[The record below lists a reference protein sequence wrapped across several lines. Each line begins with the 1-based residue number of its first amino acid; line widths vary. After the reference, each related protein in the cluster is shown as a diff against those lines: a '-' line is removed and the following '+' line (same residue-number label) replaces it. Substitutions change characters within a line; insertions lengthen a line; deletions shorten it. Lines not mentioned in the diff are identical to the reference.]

1 MPNQNTSW
9 GHAKTYGHS
18 TRIVLQWCQVTAG
31 NGGQRSCLAKPL
43 MNNRELQE
51 DLLDMAKLVDRAIEL
66 SSKALA
72 ERDMELSRQVIKED
86 EAINQAQHD
95 IEEHCLVLI
104 ATQQPLARDLR
115 VIFAIAN
122 IATELERMADHAK
135 GIGEVGVMMGPRE
148 PLKPL
153 VDIPRMAAKAR
164 WLLEQELEAFVN
176 RDVELARSLGRED
189 DEVDGLYDQVFRELL
204 IFMMDDPRTISRATY
219 LLWVAHNLERIAD
232 RALNI
237 GERVVFLVRGE
248 VEEHNA

>member
-1 MPNQNTSW
+1 M
-9 GHAKTYGHS
+9 
-18 TRIVLQWCQVTAG
+18 TRETFDEQLKALEQDVLDMGRRVDQAIDL
-31 NGGQRSCLAKPL
+31 SIEALAK
-43 MNNRELQE
+43 
-51 DLLDMAKLVDRAIEL
+51 
-66 SSKALA
+66 
-72 ERDMELSRQVIKED
+72 RDIGLSRRVIRED

-115 VIFAIAN
+115 VIFAVAN

-135 GIGEVGVMMGPRE
+135 GIGEIGVMMGPRE

-176 RDVELARSLGRED
+176 RDVELARRLGSED
-189 DEVDGLYDQVFRELL
+189 DEVDRLYDQVFRELL
-204 IFMMDDPRTISRATY
+204 IFMMDDPKTISRATY

-232 RALNI
+232 RAINI